1 MREIIEWKVFYQ
13 QIVKKKNLVFRVI
26 FRSSK
31 LWALALFISFQS
43 FRVSMPCNW
52 YKYSFK
58 CHLLIIWDVFFCY
71 LRAQR
76 QIYRNFINKSYSFIR
91 FVCLSV
97 RKILTF
103 ASHQWR
109 ISLKFDVVC
118 YCCVGRQEIF
128 FFITKLWEKK
138 CFCIEK
144 WQSHTFL
151 VPQTNNWWCV
161 RYDFFHQNK

>member
-13 QIVKKKNLVFRVI
+13 QIVLKKNLVFRVI

-43 FRVSMPCNW
+43 FRVSLPCNW

-91 FVCLSV
+91 FVCCLCV
-97 RKILTF
+97 KFLRLHRINDE
-103 ASHQWR
+103 SHWNLMSYA
-109 ISLKFDVVC
+109 IVVL
-118 YCCVGRQEIF
+118 GAKKF
-128 FFITKLWEKK
+128 FFHHKIMREKM
-138 CFCIEK
+138 
-144 WQSHTFL
+144 FL
-151 VPQTNNWWCV
+151 
-161 RYDFFHQNK
+161 